1 MSEGSAPASGRGAEA
16 GWGRRVAA
24 LVIDWLIANL
34 AAFALVRDPAVWQ
47 APVTGLDFVPLG
59 IFALEVWV
67 TTAFVGA
74 SIGQRLRHLVVARV
88 DGRPVGLFRAFV
100 RTVGILLVVPPLI
113 VGSDGRGLHDRVAGT
128 VIVRAR

>member
-88 DGRPVGLFRAFV
+88 DGRPVGLLRAFV